1 MRGDSRAG
9 DSVVNT
15 VHFRFN
21 TTAVRIVSAL
31 VVFWLQAAALQYAS
45 GTWSSE
51 FGGEPDE
58 PAHYV
63 TALMVQAFLLSGS
76 YADPLAF
83 ASDYYLHYP
92 KVALGHWPPLQYG
105 LLGLWLTLFGATR
118 VAALAFIA
126 LVAAAS
132 ATTLY
137 LVARD
142 KIGPI
147 AGWLAGTLFLALPLV
162 QTSSG
167 MVMLESL
174 VTLLT
179 LLSTLAFARFVS
191 SRRISDALGF
201 SFLAV
206 AAILTR
212 GSAWS
217 LGLLPPLALLLSRRL
232 DLLRSPALWLS
243 VLPVAFL
250 CVPWYVATQGM
261 TKGAFVS
268 DSFDPD
274 FTLAALPQFTRFV
287 ASSLGFALSIP
298 FAIGLWVKVLRPLI
312 HAGEPVD
319 PVWAALAAII
329 VVTILF
335 HSLVPAAIVP
345 RYMVPVMPAA
355 VLFSI
360 AGADALAHRLSQ
372 SSEHLSLTRPITFVL
387 MLAAFGVESF
397 HIPALTNGGYRA
409 SLAAV
414 APAEGQGTQ
423 VVLIS
428 SGPLG
433 EGSLVDTAAE
443 AAAKAGEDQFLVVRG
458 SKMLVDQDWLMRN
471 WTSRVSTTEEIHA
484 MLERIP
490 VDVVIIDDIWH
501 ELQQRPYHTLLREAL
516 ESEPAK
522 WKKLATYP
530 IQYRGKLFPEALQIY
545 VSARNPQRPRQ
556 HSIDTDFIRSFT
568 GH

>member
-1 MRGDSRAG
+1 
-9 DSVVNT
+9 VVNA
-15 VHFRFN
+15 VEHRFN
-21 TTAVRIVSAL
+21 TTALRIISAL
-31 VVFWLQAAALQYAS
+31 IVFWLQAAALQYAS

-51 FGGEPDE
+51 VGGEPDE

-126 LVAAAS
+126 LAAAGS
-132 ATTLY
+132 ATTVY

-142 KIGPI
+142 KTGPI
-147 AGWLAGTLFLALPLV
+147 AGWLAGALFLALPLV
-162 QTSSG
+162 QASSG

-191 SRRISDALGF
+191 TGRTSDALVF
-201 SFLAV
+201 AFLAA

-250 CVPWYVATQGM
+250 CVPWYVATHGM
-261 TKGAFVS
+261 TKGAFFA

-274 FTLAALPQFTRFV
+274 FTLAALQQFTGFI
-287 ASSLGFALSIP
+287 ASSLGFALGIP
-298 FAIGLWVKVLRPLI
+298 FTVGLWVKVLRPQI
-312 HAGEPVD
+312 RATEPVD

-335 HSLVPAAIVP
+335 HSLVPASIVP

-372 SSEHLSLTRPITFVL
+372 SSERLSLTRLIVFSLVL
-387 MLAAFGVESF
+387 AGFGVESL
-397 HIPALTNGGYRA
+397 HIPALTNDGYRA

-414 APAEGQGTQ
+414 VPAEGDENQ

-433 EGSLVDTAAE
+433 EGSIVAAAAE
-443 AAAKAGEDQFLVVRG
+443 AAAEVGEDQFLILRG
-458 SKMLVDQDWLMRN
+458 SKMLVDEDWLMRN
-471 WTSRVSTTEEIHA
+471 WTSRVSTTEEIDA

-490 VDVVIIDDIWH
+490 VNAVIIDTIWH
-501 ELQQRPYHTLLREAL
+501 EFQKRPYHTLLREAL
-516 ESEPAK
+516 ENAPAR
-522 WKKLATYP
+522 WKKVGTYP
-530 IQYRGKLFPEALQIY
+530 LRRGGQLFPKALQVY
-545 VSARNPQRPRQ
+545 VSSGGPRSPRQ
-556 HSIDTDFIRSFT
+556 HPIDTDFIRSVT
-568 GH
+568 GR